1 MCEMFEFAAQHIL
14 FLIDAGTLAMSTAA
28 AVSEAQRKDHP
39 CHVVCVL
46 LVVTDNHP
54 ASN

>member
-14 FLIDAGTLAMSTAA
+14 FLINAGTLAMSTAA
-28 AVSEAQRKDHP
+28 VSEAKRKDHP

-46 LVVTDNHP
+46 VVVTGKHP